1 MKKIKMLPI
10 LIIMMFVM
18 QVLLPVI
25 SKAAEGTLNV
35 ELKREGN
42 TVNITATDTQYNIEE
57 VKYVHKLIDK
67 SNISYFEENNS
78 DVYTLNITP
87 SSRVETSFE
96 MDGYGDYTI
105 YVRNSHGDR
114 YLKMLTVH
122 APEEAPNLALIR
134 DEENPLLLTIQ
145 ATSKNSIISTLKIA
159 KKDDINQDIDFNT
172 EGTDLEFTK
181 SNNVSLVYTAT
192 EDGLY
197 AVYAKDENGASMT
210 SQVYLS
216 KEGTPISV
224 EITDL
229 GNRKINIK
237 VADAICNITSI
248 KVAKASEISGF
259 DDFETKGENIKFT
272 EGKNVDVDYT
282 LQEDG
287 TYKFLIEDEA
297 GFRIM
302 TSKRITASQE
312 NTMSITITQD
322 KENLGNL
329 TITGE
334 DKLSDIVKLKVAI
347 GENITL
353 NYFKNNGEELSI
365 TPGRTVTANYNVNEN
380 CLLNVYIE
388 DEDGY
393 SYMVK
398 RTIIVAS
405 EPTENQP
412 PQITLSQNQSNPRQI
427 DVTVSDIDSNN
438 IETIK
443 WAKGSHDAKYF
454 EDNGTRIGQGKVGQ
468 IIKTEFIIDSV
479 GTYTV
484 FAKDEEGA
492 STVKE
497 INILSIDKVEE
508 PDTTAPVINGV
519 TDKGIYKNSVT
530 PNATDENLSSV
541 ILTKNG
547 TVVDNYQ
554 NGSTISEE
562 GSYVLTARDEAGNET
577 KISFTIDLTAPEVEI
592 TQENTDNK
600 NVVVTLNL
608 TDNLSGVDILKIAE
622 EEQNI
627 SYFENG
633 GQQINIIKDGNSAI
647 GLLNVT
653 VNKTFTAYVKDVA
666 GNEKVQTF
674 EVTTIE
680 DEEPTPEPTPD
691 TTAPTINLEKEVSQ
705 DKKSVNLI
713 IKVVDTESQI
723 KLVKMASGER
733 DIAYFENNG
742 TELKMQKGDKT
753 STSIVNVL
761 ENGTYTVYAE
771 DEAGNKTIETVEVT
785 EIGEQEPEPEP
796 GDTTPPTITGVEN
809 GKTYKNYVTPTISDE
824 NLASVVLTRNGNVVE
839 GYTNGDRISENGN
852 YVLTAIDKAGN
863 KTEVR
868 FTINIEEDKNETN
881 DTNTSGNTNTGNTNT
896 NTNTGNTNT
905 NTGNNTNTSN
915 NVGGNNTNTGVD
927 NTNTNTNNNSNNN
940 NNNQNGSNTPSGSID
955 NGNSNSGNSGASGSV
970 QNLQSSS
977 TANNKLPYTGTRN
990 VIIIAIIALI
1000 GIATYC
1006 YIKYRKLS

>member
-927 NTNTNTNNNSNNN
+927 NTNTNNNSNNN

>member
-25 SKAAEGTLNV
+25 SNAAEGTLNV

-78 DVYTLNITP
+78 DVYTLDITP

-96 MDGYGDYTI
+96 IDGYGDYTI

-122 APEEAPNLALIR
+122 DPGEAPNLTLIQ
-134 DEENPLLLTIQ
+134 DEENTLLLTIQ

-159 KKDDINQDIDFNT
+159 KKDDINQEINFDT

-259 DDFETKGENIKFT
+259 DDFQTKGENIKFT
-272 EGKNVDVDYT
+272 EGKTVDVDYT

-302 TSKRITASQE
+302 ASERIIASGKKP
-312 NTMSITITQD
+312 MAITITQD
-322 KENLGNL
+322 EEKPGNL
-329 TITGE
+329 TITGT
-334 DKLSDIVKLKVAI
+334 DTVSNIVELKVAI

-353 NYFKNNGEELSI
+353 DYLKNNGEELSI

-393 SYMVK
+393 GYMVK
-398 RTIIVAS
+398 KTIITTS

-412 PQITLSQNQSNPRQI
+412 PQITLLQNQSNPRQI

-443 WAKGSHDAKYF
+443 WAKGSHDAEYF
-454 EDNGTRIGQGKVGQ
+454 EDNGTRIGQGKAGQ
-468 IIKTEFIIDSV
+468 IVKTEFTIDSI

-508 PDTTAPVINGV
+508 PDTTAPIINGV

-530 PNATDENLSSV
+530 PNVTDENLSSV
-541 ILTKNG
+541 TLTKNG
-547 TVVDNYQ
+547 TVVNNYQ

-622 EEQNI
+622 GEQNI

-647 GLLNVT
+647 GVLNVT

-691 TTAPTINLEKEVSQ
+691 TTAPTINIEKEISQ
-705 DKKSVNLI
+705 DKKSVNVTI
-713 IKVVDTESQI
+713 NVVDTESQI

-733 DIAYFENNG
+733 DIVYFENNG
-742 TELKMQKGDKT
+742 TELDMKKGDKT
-753 STSIVNVL
+753 STSLVNITK
-761 ENGTYTVYAE
+761 NGTYTVYAE
-771 DEAGNKTIETVEVT
+771 DESGNKTIETVEVA
-785 EIGEQEPEPEP
+785 EIEEQEPEPEP

-809 GKTYKNYVTPTISDE
+809 GKTYKNYVIPTISDE
-824 NLASVVLTRNGNVVE
+824 NLASVVLTRNGNIVE

-852 YVLTAIDKAGN
+852 YVLTAIDKTGN
-863 KTEVR
+863 KTEVS
-868 FTINIEEDKNETN
+868 FTIKIEEDKNETN

-896 NTNTGNTNT
+896 NTNTGNTN
-905 NTGNNTNTSN
+905 NNAGNNTNTSN
-915 NVGGNNTNTGVD
+915 NVGGNNTNTGID
-927 NTNTNTNNNSNNN
+927 STNTNNNSNNN

-955 NGNSNSGNSGASGSV
+955 NGNSNSGNRGTSGSM
-970 QNLQSSS
+970 QNSQSSS